1 MNFEDAFSEENEKEI
16 NVGPKA
22 WQKYINSMAPDG
34 FYYEYMG
41 NGGYQLVSEKQN
53 LKFKFNVKIPED
65 LKNINL
71 KSGKDLQKLIYR
83 SQRKFEV
90 EVKDIIAGER
100 SIDIEEL
107 VKTFSN
113 NVQHEHDK
121 VYLLPNPLRPP
132 IRIPVEF
139 NGETYYFSFK
149 QMAYPSLTKVIF
161 ESDENN
167 VIHIKLVID
176 EETEKMNISLTYN
189 FLKANSLQ
197 GIYENKDVISNFSIG
212 NIKIFGQYIEFPD
225 KEEQKA
231 IQENLSFYIKLY
243 EIEKEF
249 NVNFNL
255 KYPISTIDIINLE
268 KIYCSFIEG
277 QYYYFSGEIGSC
289 ELTATKETDVN
300 SVENNETGM
309 TILGHNSVNI
319 TILEQSFN
327 FFEQFIF
334 KEAYYNNERGDKIE
348 EGSKLSFQVA
358 SDKIAYKKLFNE
370 IPKRIDF
377 DEILTEL
384 GTAKLIN

>member
-121 VYLLPNPLRPP
+121 VYLLPRPFNSP
-132 IRIPVEF
+132 TRIPVKF
-139 NGETYYFSFK
+139 NEETYYFSFQ
-149 QMAYPSLTKVIF
+149 QMAYPSLTKVIL
-161 ESDENN
+161 ESEENN
-167 VIHIKLVID
+167 IIHIKLIID
-176 EETEKMNISLTYN
+176 EKIEKMSISLTYN
-189 FLKANSLQ
+189 FLKTNSLQ
-197 GIYENKDVISNFSIG
+197 EIYKNKDMISNFSTG
-212 NIKIFGQYIEFPD
+212 NIKIFGQYIEFPGE
-225 KEEQKA
+225 EEQKA
-231 IQENLSFYIKLY
+231 IQENLNFYIKLY
-243 EIEKEF
+243 EIEKMF

-255 KYPISTIDIINLE
+255 RYPISTIDIINLE
-268 KIYCSFIEG
+268 KIYCSFIEE
-277 QYYYFSGEIGSC
+277 QYYYFSGEIDSC

-309 TILGHNSVNI
+309 TILGHNPVNI
-319 TILEQSFN
+319 TIFEQSFN
-327 FFEQFIF
+327 LFEQFVF
-334 KEAYYNNERGDKIE
+334 KEAYYNNDRGDKIE
-348 EGSKLSFQVA
+348 EGSKLGFQIA
-358 SDKIAYKKLFNE
+358 SDKIAYKKLFKE
-370 IPKRIDF
+370 IPEYIDF
-377 DEILTEL
+377 DEILSEL
-384 GTAKLIN
+384 KNAKVIS